1 MITLG
6 LDHLAHAAVSTAA
19 VLNIPERAKS
29 AAPLALGIAGF
40 TPLQIE
46 VMVTGFALFA
56 QALIFAALRIK
67 TAVPHHPILTHRSVG
82 H

>member
-6 LDHLAHAAVSTAA
+6 LDHIAHAAVSTAA
-19 VLNIPERAKS
+19 VLHIPERAKS
-29 AAPLALGIAGF
+29 AAPLALSIAGF

-46 VMVTGFALFA
+46 VMVTGVALLA
-56 QALIFAALRIK
+56 QTLIFAALRIK
-67 TAVPHHPILTHRSVG
+67 TALPHRPILVHRSVR

>member
-6 LDHLAHAAVSTAA
+6 LDHIAHAAVSTAA

-29 AAPLALGIAGF
+29 VAPTVLTIAGF

-46 VMVTGFALFA
+46 VMVVGVGLMVQT
-56 QALIFAALRIK
+56 LIFAALRVK
-67 TAVPHHPILTHRSVG
+67 TVLPRHGNLLHRHVV

>member
-6 LDHLAHAAVSTAA
+6 LDHIAHAAVSTAA

-29 AAPLALGIAGF
+29 VAPTVLTIAGF
-40 TPLQIE
+40 TPLQVE
-46 VMVTGFALFA
+46 VMVMGAAVFA
-56 QALIFAALRIK
+56 QALFFAALRIK
-67 TAVPHHPILTHRSVG
+67 TVLPRHGSLMHRHVV

>member
-6 LDHLAHAAVSTAA
+6 LDHIAHAAVSTAA

-29 AAPLALGIAGF
+29 AAPMALSIAGF
-40 TPLQIE
+40 TPFQIE
-46 VMVTGFALFA
+46 VMVMGFALFA

-67 TAVPHHPILTHRSVG
+67 TALPTHGSLLHRHVV

>member
-6 LDHLAHAAVSTAA
+6 FDHLAHAAVSTAA

-29 AAPLALGIAGF
+29 VAPTVLSIAGF
-40 TPLQIE
+40 TPLQVE
-46 VMVTGFALFA
+46 VMVTGVALFA

-67 TAVPHHPILTHRSVG
+67 TALPGRGNLMHRHVVD
-82 H
+82 

>member
-1 MITLG
+1 MITFG
-6 LDHLAHAAVSTAA
+6 LDHIAHAAVSTAA
-19 VLNIPERAKS
+19 VLNIPERAKNV
-29 AAPLALGIAGF
+29 APTVLTIAGF

-46 VMVTGFALFA
+46 VMVTGIALFA

-67 TAVPHHPILTHRSVG
+67 TALPHHPILAHRSVG

>member
-1 MITLG
+1 MISLG
-6 LDHLAHAAVSTAA
+6 LDHIAHAAVSTAA
-19 VLNIPERAKS
+19 VLHIPERAKS
-29 AAPLALGIAGF
+29 AAPMALGIAGF

-46 VMVTGFALFA
+46 VLVTGVALFV

-67 TAVPHHPILTHRSVG
+67 TALPRHGNLLHRHAV